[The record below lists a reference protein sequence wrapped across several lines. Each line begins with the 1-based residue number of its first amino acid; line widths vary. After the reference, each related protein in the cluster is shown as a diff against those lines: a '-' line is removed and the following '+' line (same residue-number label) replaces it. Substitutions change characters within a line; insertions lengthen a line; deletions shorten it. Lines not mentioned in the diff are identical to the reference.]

1 MSYFYLRVCGKG
13 PMWPLEDR
21 DSSASQLSPLLV
33 SGWIYGEGVKTKRD
47 GEMVAG
53 DKGGGGKGE
62 RVISLGFCTAAA
74 RSRVGD
80 ILEPSIVYTDHKHL
94 GSKAE

>member
-1 MSYFYLRVCGKG
+1 M
-13 PMWPLEDR
+13 PLENSN
-21 DSSASQLSPLLV
+21 SSVSQLSPLLV
-33 SGWIYGEGVKTKRD
+33 CLD
-47 GEMVAG
+47 GFTVRESRQRERERG
-53 DKGGGGKGE
+53 
-62 RVISLGFCTAAA
+62 RVISLGFCTAAAA

>member
-1 MSYFYLRVCGKG
+1 MIECHWRIAIVLFPSCRRCLC
-13 PMWPLEDR
+13 LDR
-21 DSSASQLSPLLV
+21 FTVRESRQRERESDKSGLLH
-33 SGWIYGEGVKTKRD
+33 ST
-47 GEMVAG
+47 A
-53 DKGGGGKGE
+53 
-62 RVISLGFCTAAA
+62 AAA

>member
-1 MSYFYLRVCGKG
+1 M
-13 PMWPLEDR
+13 
-21 DSSASQLSPLLV
+21 
-33 SGWIYGEGVKTKRD
+33 SGWIYSEGVKTDRERKR
-47 GEMVAG
+47 ER
-53 DKGGGGKGE
+53 E

-74 RSRVGD
+74 HSRVGD

>member
-1 MSYFYLRVCGKG
+1 MNYFYLGVCGKG

-33 SGWIYGEGVKTKRD
+33 SGWIYGEGVKTKRGMGSWWRGTREG
-47 GEMVAG
+47 GE
-53 DKGGGGKGE
+53 GE
-62 RVISLGFCTAAA
+62 RAISLGFCTAAA
-74 RSRVGD
+74 RSGVGD

>member
-1 MSYFYLRVCGKG
+1 M
-13 PMWPLEDR
+13 PLENSN
-21 DSSASQLSPLLV
+21 SSVSQLSPLLV
-33 SGWIYGEGVKTKRD
+33 CLD
-47 GEMVAG
+47 GFTVRESRRRERERG
-53 DKGGGGKGE
+53 

-74 RSRVGD
+74 HSRVGD

>member
-1 MSYFYLRVCGKG
+1 MNYFYLGVCGKG

-21 DSSASQLSPLLV
+21 DSSASQLSPLLA

-47 GEMVAG
+47 GELVAE
-53 DKGGGGKGE
+53 GGGG
-62 RVISLGFCTAAA
+62 VISLGFCAAAA
-74 RSRVGD
+74 RSRVRD

>member
-1 MSYFYLRVCGKG
+1 MVMIECHWRIAIVLFPSCRRCLCVWMDLQRG
-13 PMWPLEDR
+13 
-21 DSSASQLSPLLV
+21 SPE
-33 SGWIYGEGVKTKRD
+33 GERESEREKER
-47 GEMVAG
+47 
-53 DKGGGGKGE
+53 E

-94 GSKAE
+94 GSQAE